1 MEEECG
7 VRGFRAAVKGG
18 RGGGGEV
25 VEEEGGRGA
34 CGEESRVAVERQGG
48 QTRGRGMPLEGDG
61 RGGRDGLVAVGRG
74 SRGEENGLAFEEEGG
89 GDGELGVRVRLGGES
104 VNINWWEAR
113 GGAGV
118 PVVGRRGAGRHFSTR
133 SSFLRRRL

>member
-1 MEEECG
+1 MDVVAV
-7 VRGFRAAVKGG
+7 VRLWR
-18 RGGGGEV
+18 RRV
-25 VEEEGGRGA
+25 VEEPVAKRVESQLSAREVRREVGECPSKATGGVG
-34 CGEESRVAVERQGG
+34 
-48 QTRGRGMPLEGDG
+48 
-61 RGGRDGLVAVGRG
+61 DGLVAVGRG